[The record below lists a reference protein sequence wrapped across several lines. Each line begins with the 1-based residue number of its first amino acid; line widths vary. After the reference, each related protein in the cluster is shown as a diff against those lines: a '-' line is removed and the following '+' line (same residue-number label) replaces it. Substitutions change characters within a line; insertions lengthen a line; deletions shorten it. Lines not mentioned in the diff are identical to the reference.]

1 MEENKLKVFIK
12 KIVSFLIC
20 IAITLSLAA
29 VSSSASEV
37 DDVKGQIDKLESQIK
52 DKANEISAIQKDKK
66 DQQKIKNLYDE
77 QMSLIQTQ
85 INLCNNTIRETNE
98 KIAANDKEILKK
110 ESDMEVA
117 IYDFKKRISAI
128 YMNGNTVSGLELL
141 LGAEDFSDF
150 LALSQ
155 LTLNI
160 SRRDKKMMDD
170 ISDMIKEINR
180 HKEENK
186 KLLDSQNEIKSTLN
200 SKYSEFDKLADAA
213 QSAINSLSSD
223 EQDAAA
229 DKKKLEADL
238 KAKEKYLNQLLN
250 PPQDTVYKGVFD
262 GTFAWP
268 VPGYLGITSVYG
280 SRWGSFHKGIDLA
293 SSGIRGKAVI
303 ASASG
308 VVSSTYSSCSH
319 NYGKKSSCYSNG
331 VRCGGGYGNYVVIS
345 HGQSNGT
352 YYQSLYGHLGSV
364 TVKPGQYVTQGQVIG
379 YVGSTGYSTGWH
391 LHFEIHKSTNGTSFS
406 HTDPLPYVKKV
417 K

>member
-1 MEENKLKVFIK
+1 MEEIKLKVFIK
-12 KIVSFLIC
+12 KTISFIIC
-20 IAITLSLAA
+20 ISIALSLVA

-98 KIAANDKEILKK
+98 KIATNDKEILKK
-110 ESDMEVA
+110 ESDMEAV
-117 IYDFKKRISAI
+117 ILDFKKRISAI
-128 YMNGNTVSGLELL
+128 YMNGTTVSGLELL
-141 LGAEDFSDF
+141 LGAQDFSDF

-160 SRRDKKMMDD
+160 SKHDKKMMED
-170 ISDMIKEINR
+170 ITDMIKEINR

-186 KLLDSQNEIKSTLN
+186 KLLESQNEIKATLDG
-200 SKYSEFDKLADAA
+200 KYSEFDKLADAA
-213 QSAINSLSSD
+213 QLVINSLSSEEKD
-223 EQDAAA
+223 VAA

-238 KAKEKYLNQLLN
+238 KAKEAYLNQLLN
-250 PPQDTVYKGVFD
+250 PPEDTVYKGVFD

-268 VPGYLGITSVYG
+268 VPGYLGMTSPYG
-280 SRWGSFHKGIDLA
+280 KRWGTMHKGIDIA
-293 SSGIRGKAVI
+293 SAGIRGKPVI

-308 VVSSTYSSCSH
+308 VVASTYSSCPH
-319 NYGKKSSCYSNG
+319 NYGKRSSCYSNG
-331 VRCGGGYGNYVVIS
+331 RRCGSGYGNHVVIS
-345 HGQSNGT
+345 HGQSGGT
-352 YYQSLYGHLGSV
+352 YYQTLYGHLGSV

-391 LHFEIHKSTNGTSFS
+391 LHFEIHKSSNGKSFS
-406 HTDPLPYVKKV
+406 HTNPAPYVKKT